1 MWPLVLWGEPLPLLR
16 CWLSAYHTGRL
27 AWWMKPLAP
36 PGGKWLVSSGTT
48 QGLPLSKVALP
59 WRLRVPLAPAVSFLI
74 RLRCF
79 APGAFLLGRGSWR
92 LRAFCF
98 LPSTLLR
105 ASPLGVVCCV
115 AITPLM
121 AAYGGREV
129 IPQLVAVL
137 ANDVFSPLLP
147 LVAAGW

>member
-1 MWPLVLWGEPLPLLR
+1 M
-16 CWLSAYHTGRL
+16 
-27 AWWMKPLAP
+27 
-36 PGGKWLVSSGTT
+36 
-48 QGLPLSKVALP
+48 GL
-59 WRLRVPLAPAVSFLI
+59 
-74 RLRCF
+74 
-79 APGAFLLGRGSWR
+79 WR

-115 AITPLM
+115 APVCGFAITPLM

-137 ANDVFSPLLP
+137 ANDVFSPLLL